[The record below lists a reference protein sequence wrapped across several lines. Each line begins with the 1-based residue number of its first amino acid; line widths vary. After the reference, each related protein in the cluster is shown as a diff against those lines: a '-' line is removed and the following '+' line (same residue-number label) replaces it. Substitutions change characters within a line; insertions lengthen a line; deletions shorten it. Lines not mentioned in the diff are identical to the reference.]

1 MYRMTFMSVAIF
13 AVVTVSAVAQ
23 DEPTDQA
30 PKPTLADVQ
39 HLAEVISADKSKLE
53 AYCKLGRLHDDTQ
66 QAIEDNNLGAIESL
80 AAKTDA
86 LEQKLGP
93 EYDKVIDG
101 LDRVDLNSA
110 EGQTLADVFKALQD
124 KCN

>member
-1 MYRMTFMSVAIF
+1 
-13 AVVTVSAVAQ
+13 
-23 DEPTDQA
+23 
-30 PKPTLADVQ
+30 
-39 HLAEVISADKSKLE
+39 
-53 AYCKLGRLHDDTQ
+53 
-66 QAIEDNNLGAIESL
+66 L